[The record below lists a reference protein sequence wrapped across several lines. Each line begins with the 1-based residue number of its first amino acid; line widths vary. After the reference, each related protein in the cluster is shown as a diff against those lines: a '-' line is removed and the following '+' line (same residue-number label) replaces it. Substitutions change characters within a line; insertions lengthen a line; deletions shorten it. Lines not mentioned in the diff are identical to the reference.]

1 MLSLFILLFSGFAL
15 IRFAV
20 SQWRAI
26 WISAANQPLSDSL
39 QLTAGI
45 DAAAIAGEDFG
56 RLMNLCDQLSPE
68 LKKSSPW
75 LSEVSTY
82 YSAISRVQ
90 RLSRTT
96 IPSLAKWAASEMQT
110 CARYVAVVLDQNL
123 AMNLDRRLATQAN

>member
-26 WISAANQPLSDSL
+26 WISSANQPLSDSL
-39 QLTAGI
+39 RLTAGI
-45 DAAAIAGEDFG
+45 DAAAITGEDFG

-68 LKKSSPW
+68 LKKSTPW

-82 YSAISRVQ
+82 YRSIA
-90 RLSRTT
+90 RLQQLSKTT
-96 IPSLAKWAASEMQT
+96 VPSVANWAAREMQT

-123 AMNLDRRLATQAN
+123 AMNLDRRLATQPN